1 MNIAIYARVSSETQA
16 KDGTI
21 QSQLEALR
29 EYAQSNNQQV
39 ISECVDDGYS
49 GADLNRPG
57 LDQLRDVAAD
67 GLIEAVLILA
77 PDRLSRKQANQIILL
92 EEFKK
97 HQVQVVFINQP
108 IGESAE
114 DNLLLQIQGAVS
126 EYERAKIMDRTR
138 RGMLHA
144 LRKGQ
149 VYAGNTP
156 YGYKYVPK
164 TNTSLGTYAIDEQEA
179 EIVRLV
185 YGLFI
190 KKGLSGAAIARQLTK
205 EEVPTRMGRNKW
217 WSSIIYDILQNESY
231 TGTAY
236 MLKTK
241 GVEPRKH
248 PKLKKYRQR
257 RKSAKVERPKEDWIA
272 VPVPAIIER
281 ETWEKAQCMRKRN
294 AKRSPRNNTK
304 NFYMLRGLV
313 ICGYCGSMAPGY
325 VSNRHTYYSC
335 GAKRNK
341 NITTQPHDE
350 RVAISHKKLD
360 KKVWQGLVHL
370 LDNPERLKEQME
382 RRAERVENTSG
393 TDKAEI
399 AKVEREIKKINLQEK
414 RLLDAYRE
422 GVIDLDELKE
432 QKEKISAQMRI
443 ADARQRAARRPQ
455 ESPRAKEITF
465 ADLQDLSA
473 EYQRLMKKADKQ
485 TKEKLANLLINRVK
499 LFPDKAVVEGI
510 IPVDAL
516 SRPLGL
522 RGLFLWGGIFQG
534 KALKLIRIRFCEQF
548 AVVLK
553 ARGSEMAWPPAS
565 RRTMLRLFCDAMG
578 VSPRRIS

>member
-1 MNIAIYARVSSETQA
+1 MNIAIYARVSSETQT
-16 KDGTI
+16 KEGTI

-29 EYAQSNNQQV
+29 EYAKANDQEIIQ
-39 ISECVDDGYS
+39 ECVDDGYS

-57 LDQLRDVAAD
+57 LDQLRDIAGE
-67 GLIEAVLILA
+67 GLIEAVLILS

-144 LRKGQ
+144 LRRGQ
-149 VYAGNTP
+149 VYAGNPP
-156 YGYKYVPK
+156 YGYKYIPK

-179 EIVRLV
+179 EVV
-185 YGLFI
+185 GLIFDYFI
-190 KKGLSGAAIARQLTK
+190 REGLSGAAIVRRLTDDG
-205 EEVPTRMGRNKW
+205 VPTRMGRNKW
-217 WSSIIYDILQNESY
+217 WSVTVYGILQNETY

-257 RKSAKVERPKEDWIA
+257 RKSSKVDRPREDWIG
-272 VPVPAIIER
+272 VPVPVIIER
-281 ETWEKAQCMRKRN
+281 ELWEKAQRLRKRN

-313 ICGYCGSMAPGY
+313 VCGYCGSMAPGY
-325 VSNRHTYYSC
+325 VSNQHTYYSC

-341 NITTQPHDE
+341 NITTQPHTE
-350 RVAISHKKLD
+350 RVAVSNKKLD
-360 KKVWQGLVHL
+360 QKVWQGLVHL
-370 LDNPERLKEQME
+370 LDNPERLKEQLE
-382 RRAERVENTSG
+382 RKTEKAGSTKIA
-393 TDKAEI
+393 DKAQT
-399 AKVEREIKKINLQEK
+399 AKIEREVKKIEVQEK

-422 GVIDLDELKE
+422 GVIELEELKA
-432 QKEKISAQMRI
+432 QKEKIAAQLRVVN
-443 ADARQRAARRPQ
+443 AQQRAARWSQ

-473 EYQRLMKKADKQ
+473 QYQRVMRKADNP

-516 SRPLGL
+516 TKPLDSGPFIL
-522 RGLFLWGGIFQG
+522 L
-534 KALKLIRIRFCEQF
+534 
-548 AVVLK
+548 
-553 ARGSEMAWPPAS
+553 
-565 RRTMLRLFCDAMG
+565 
-578 VSPRRIS
+578 